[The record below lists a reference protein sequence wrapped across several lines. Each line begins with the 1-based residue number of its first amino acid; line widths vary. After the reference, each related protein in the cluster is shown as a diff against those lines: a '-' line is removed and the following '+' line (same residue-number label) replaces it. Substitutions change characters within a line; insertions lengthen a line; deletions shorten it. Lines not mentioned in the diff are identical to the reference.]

1 MKILHYLLGFP
12 PVRSGG
18 LVKYVIDLALGEQ
31 EQGCEVSFL
40 VAGKKG
46 NFKNYIKIKQTKEYE
61 GITSYEIQ
69 NALPIPID
77 GVKKIDT
84 LIKPGEKQIFLK
96 FLEEKK
102 FDIIHVHSFMGL
114 YKEFLLAAKEL
125 NIPIVYTTHD
135 YYGIC
140 PKVNL
145 YKNGT
150 ICSGPE
156 LQNCSICCI
165 DLIKKNNLSICI
177 YKKIVGI
184 EFIKNLLQNDRI
196 ARVLTRLSKDFEED
210 SKKQRQIS
218 QVDIT
223 ENYKMNIG
231 RLNKYYNSMFQ
242 LIDMFMFN
250 SIQTEDCFK
259 DNIKVKNGKTID
271 ITHRDIKDN
280 RQKKIFEKKLKISY
294 LGSIQPIK
302 GFDILKDALDDLY
315 KTRKNFELNVFFATR
330 MEDDP
335 YIKYHKPYTY
345 DIIEKIMMQTDLIV
359 VPSMCKETF
368 GFVVK
373 EAISFGVP
381 CIITENVGA
390 KEWLNQFVDIGI
402 VRKATKKSLLQTFV
416 EIYDNREILERINE
430 NILNMNYDFSFSRH
444 VVEVMNL
451 YYRLVE
457 KG

>member
-1 MKILHYLLGFP
+1 
-12 PVRSGG
+12 
-18 LVKYVIDLALGEQ
+18 
-31 EQGCEVSFL
+31 
-40 VAGKKG
+40 
-46 NFKNYIKIKQTKEYE
+46 
-61 GITSYEIQ
+61 
-69 NALPIPID
+69 
-77 GVKKIDT
+77 
-84 LIKPGEKQIFLK
+84 
-96 FLEEKK
+96 
-102 FDIIHVHSFMGL
+102 
-114 YKEFLLAAKEL
+114 
-125 NIPIVYTTHD
+125 
-135 YYGIC
+135 
-140 PKVNL
+140 
-145 YKNGT
+145 
-150 ICSGPE
+150 
-156 LQNCSICCI
+156 
-165 DLIKKNNLSICI
+165 
-177 YKKIVGI
+177 
-184 EFIKNLLQNDRI
+184 
-196 ARVLTRLSKDFEED
+196 
-210 SKKQRQIS
+210 
-218 QVDIT
+218 
-223 ENYKMNIG
+223 MNIG